1 MSQQHSYIQHI
12 QHMHF
17 AFRINI
23 RIGNT
28 LFSLETGIT
37 ARNIG
42 QDYGTHRSFG
52 FERWDQGKL
61 EMGGSTRIMTSLLIW
76 GLGFCI

>member
-42 QDYGTHRSFG
+42 QDYGT
-52 FERWDQGKL
+52 QV
-61 EMGGSTRIMTSLLIW
+61 IW
-76 GLGFCI
+76 I